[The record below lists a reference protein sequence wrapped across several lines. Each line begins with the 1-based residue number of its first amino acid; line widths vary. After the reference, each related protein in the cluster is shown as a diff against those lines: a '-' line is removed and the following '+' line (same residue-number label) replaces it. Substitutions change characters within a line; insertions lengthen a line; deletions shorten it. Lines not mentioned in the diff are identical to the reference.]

1 MTQPVEDIDTRGT
14 RAGTQQIAGVGMVL
28 VSAVLLA
35 AMPSLAK
42 LALDSGASVLFVMLG
57 RFSVSVLLLA
67 FTLLA
72 FKRGYLPS
80 VRVILLC
87 VLAGI
92 ATAIMSFSFLSAL
105 RSIDISLTILI
116 FYIHP
121 VVVAWLGHLRG
132 RYALTH
138 LRLFF
143 CALTLVGLAL
153 ALSIRIEHVA
163 LSGIALA
170 SLSALGAAVLILA
183 NGDAVVEAGSTVV
196 NFYTS
201 VVALVLVGI
210 ASLAT
215 FGLIGPTTAV
225 GWFGI
230 AGAGS
235 TYCLGI
241 GLFLAAIP
249 AIGLVRA
256 TLITVLEPLMGI
268 LLAMALFGAQ
278 LEWLQWLGVATV
290 VVGLFMLELPTELL
304 GKIIRRTPPTP

>member
-1 MTQPVEDIDTRGT
+1 MARSMEKD
-14 RAGTQQIAGVGMVL
+14 GTQAAQAGAQHIAGVGMVF
-28 VSAVLLA
+28 VSTVLLA

-67 FTLLA
+67 FALSA
-72 FKRGYLPS
+72 FKRGLIPS
-80 VRVILLC
+80 GRVALLC

-92 ATAIMSFSFLSAL
+92 ATATMSFGFISAI
-105 RSIDISLTILI
+105 RSIDVSLTILI
-116 FYIHP
+116 FYAHP
-121 VVVAWLGHLRG
+121 VIVAWLGHLRG
-132 RYALTH
+132 SYALTRA
-138 LRLFF
+138 RLFF
-143 CALTLVGLAL
+143 CTLTLIGLAL
-153 ALSIRIEHVA
+153 ALSIRIEQIA
-163 LSGIALA
+163 PSGIALA
-170 SLSALGAAVLILA
+170 SLSALSAAVMILA
-183 NGDAVVEAGSTVV
+183 NGDAVAEAGSTLV

-201 VVALVLVGI
+201 LVALVLVGI
-210 ASLAT
+210 ASVAT
-215 FGLIGPTTAV
+215 LSLIAPTTLV

-268 LLAMALFGAQ
+268 LLAMALFGAR
-278 LEWLQWLGVATV
+278 LEALQWLGVAIV
-290 VVGLFMLELPTELL
+290 LLGLFLLELPAELL
-304 GKIIRRTPPTP
+304 GRFTRGSRSVS